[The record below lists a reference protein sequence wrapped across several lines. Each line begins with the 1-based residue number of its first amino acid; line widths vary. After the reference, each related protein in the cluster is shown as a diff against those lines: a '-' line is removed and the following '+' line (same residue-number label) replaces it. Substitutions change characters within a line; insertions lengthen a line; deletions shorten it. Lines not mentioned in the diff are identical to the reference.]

1 MVFLIS
7 ERPIEMVGV
16 LFMENNNTFVPT
28 FFSQFVREKIV
39 EMSEL
44 EFEDWLN
51 AKFPQPPRPVSAPLP
66 RSSGYRY

>member
-28 FFSQFVREKIV
+28 FLLLVCSRKNCGNV
-39 EMSEL
+39 
-44 EFEDWLN
+44 
-51 AKFPQPPRPVSAPLP
+51 
-66 RSSGYRY
+66 